1 MPEYSIT
8 DRLKHAW
15 NAFTSRDPTIPITGP
30 AIYGGFSYRPDRIR
44 FSRGTERSIVNSVY
58 NRIAI
63 DIAAIEIDHVRV
75 DEEGRYVEDMSKSGL
90 HNILT
95 LEANIDQT
103 SRSFIQDLVMSM
115 LEEGV
120 VCVVPVDTSVNPK
133 ATDSFNVLTV
143 RTGRIV
149 QWFPKHVKIDVYND
163 ITGRHEEI
171 LMPKKAVAIIENPLY
186 SVMNEPN
193 STLQRIIRKLNL
205 LDVVDEQSSSGK
217 MDLIIQLPYVIK
229 REAQKQQAE
238 NRRKDIEMQLTN
250 SKYGIAYTDG
260 TERITQL
267 NRPVENNLLKQVEYL
282 MNLFFGQLG
291 ITEEVLKG
299 TADERTMKNYYN
311 RTLEPILKEIS
322 LEFMRKFITK
332 NARTRGE
339 AIRFYRSPFGLI
351 TAAELADVADKFA
364 TNEIMASNEIRQ
376 EIGLKPSKDPK
387 ADELRNSHLYPEE
400 AGYDE
405 PEVVEEPEEA
415 LDEIPISDVMS

>member
-1 MPEYSIT
+1 MPEYTFT

-15 NAFTSRDPTIPITGP
+15 NAFTSRDPTPNSGVSV
-30 AIYGGFSYRPDRIR
+30 YGGFSYRPDKRYYSRI
-44 FSRGTERSIVNSVY
+44 GDRSIVNSVY
-58 NRIAI
+58 TRIAM
-63 DIAAIEIDHVRV
+63 DVAAIEIDHVRV
-75 DEEGRYVEDMSKSGL
+75 DQEGRYVEDMSRSGL

-103 SRSFIQDLVMSM
+103 SRSFIQDLVQSM

-120 VCVVPVDTSVNPK
+120 VCVVPVDTSVDPR
-133 ATDSFNVLTV
+133 ATDSFNILTV

-149 QWFPKHVKIDVYND
+149 QWFPDIVRVDIYND
-163 ITGRHEEI
+163 RTGKHEEV
-171 LMPKKAVAIIENPLY
+171 LMPKSKVAIIENPLY

-339 AIRFYRSPFGLI
+339 AIRFFRSPFSLI
-351 TAAELADVADKFA
+351 TAGELADVADKFA
-364 TNEIMASNEIRQ
+364 TNEVMTSNELRQ
-376 EIGLKPSKDPK
+376 EMGIKPSKDPK

-400 AGYDE
+400 AGYDKE
-405 PEVVEEPEEA
+405 NSKWE
-415 LDEIPISDVMS
+415 

>member
-1 MPEYSIT
+1 
-8 DRLKHAW
+8 
-15 NAFTSRDPTIPITGP
+15 
-30 AIYGGFSYRPDRIR
+30 
-44 FSRGTERSIVNSVY
+44 
-58 NRIAI
+58 
-63 DIAAIEIDHVRV
+63 V
-75 DEEGRYVEDMSKSGL
+75 DEEDRYVEDMKKSGL

-103 SRSFIQDLVMSM
+103 SRSFIQDLIMSM

-120 VCVVPVDTSVNPK
+120 VCVVPVETSLDPRK
-133 ATDSFNVLTV
+133 TDSYNVLSV

-149 QWFPKHVKIDVYND
+149 QWYPQSVRVDVYND
-163 ITGRHEEI
+163 QTGRHQEI
-171 LMPKKAVAIIENPLY
+171 VMPKKAVAIIENPLY

-238 NRRKDIEMQLTN
+238 KRRKDIEMQLTN

-282 MNLFFGQLG
+282 MNLLFGQLG

-322 LEFMRKFITK
+322 LEFQRKFITK

-364 TNEIMASNEIRQ
+364 TNEIMAPNEIRQ

-387 ADELRNSHLYPEE
+387 ADELHNSHLYPEE
-400 AGYDE
+400 SEGV
-405 PEVVEEPEEA
+405 PPEEEMPP
-415 LDEIPISDVMS
+415 DEYEEDPGQIPISEIMT